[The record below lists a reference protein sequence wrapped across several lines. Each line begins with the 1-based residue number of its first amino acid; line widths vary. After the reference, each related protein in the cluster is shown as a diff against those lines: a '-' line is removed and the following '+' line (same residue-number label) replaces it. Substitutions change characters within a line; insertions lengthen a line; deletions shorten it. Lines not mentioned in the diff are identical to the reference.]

1 MLFKSCKPAMAPRV
15 VHGLAAASLALLMA
29 TPAAAQ
35 FRLVDPDETWTEAEI
50 PPPPAYNVNKLIKV
64 EGPVA
69 SSLTFGVDPAT
80 ISIGPDYVVRYVI
93 VLQGPAAVTAV
104 YEGIR
109 CNTGAKRVYARRNG
123 TSEWEAVKEDWM
135 PLNSS
140 SATKYAWNMARDG
153 VCIGVATN
161 NSVRD
166 IVRDLQSN
174 RGVMNMYR

>member
-1 MLFKSCKPAMAPRV
+1 MLKFYKPASKLCAWTAM
-15 VHGLAAASLALLMA
+15 SLALMTTL
-29 TPAAAQ
+29 PALAQ
-35 FRLVDPDETWTEAEI
+35 FRLIDPDETWIEAEI
-50 PPPPAYNVNKLIKV
+50 PPPPAYSTQKLIKV
-64 EGPVA
+64 EGPAA
-69 SSLTFGVDPAT
+69 SSLKFGVDPAT

-109 CNTGAKRVYARRNG
+109 CNTGSKRVYARRNG
-123 TSEWEAVKEDWM
+123 DSDWETVKEDWM
-135 PLNSS
+135 PLNQS

-174 RGVMNMYR
+174 RGAMNMY